1 METGREERIVSLY
14 QVDPGFYKK
23 ILSRNSSLKCSSS
36 ISIYRN
42 PGEVPFTWEMQPGKP
57 REASKAE
64 IARPLRPPPA
74 VHGLNMPKPPRF
86 HHSGPL
92 AYLLR
97 HLEKVKKIKA
107 PPAVPSWSILHM
119 GAKVE
124 FLKSSEKVKKIKNTR
139 IGKKIKNIYLGKKS
153 KPKPVEANIGFASGT
168 DESDCFRSCIDFT
181 PSPSTYDACGS
192 SLSSSFSFNQ
202 AKKSPKRLRSWNLSM
217 KLPKCRTNNWSSE
230 RFLRYY
236 CCYPGELTPF
246 FFNAIQC

>member
-1 METGREERIVSLY
+1 MTLEGIETGREERIVSLY

-97 HLEKVKKIKA
+97 HLEKVKKIKNVQLGL

-119 GAKVE
+119 GAKVK

-139 IGKKIKNIYLGKKS
+139 IGKKIKNIYIGKKS
-153 KPKPVEANIGFASGT
+153 KAKPVETNIGFASGT
-168 DESDCFRSCIDFT
+168 DESDGFRSCIDFT
-181 PSPSTYDACGS
+181 PSPSTHDACGS

-217 KLPKCRTNNWSSE
+217 ELPKCRINK
-230 RFLRYY
+230 
-236 CCYPGELTPF
+236 
-246 FFNAIQC
+246 